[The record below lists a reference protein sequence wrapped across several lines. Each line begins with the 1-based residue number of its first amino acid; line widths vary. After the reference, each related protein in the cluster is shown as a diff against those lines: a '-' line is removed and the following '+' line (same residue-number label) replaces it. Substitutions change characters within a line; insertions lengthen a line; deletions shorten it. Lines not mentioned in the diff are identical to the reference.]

1 MACVFLP
8 FPIRVRPV
16 PRSSVMIGIDNG
28 GLPLRMIMITI
39 MEKDVENYLANM
51 VRFMRPAEVGVRV
64 V

>member
-1 MACVFLP
+1 
-8 FPIRVRPV
+8 
-16 PRSSVMIGIDNG
+16 MIGIDNG